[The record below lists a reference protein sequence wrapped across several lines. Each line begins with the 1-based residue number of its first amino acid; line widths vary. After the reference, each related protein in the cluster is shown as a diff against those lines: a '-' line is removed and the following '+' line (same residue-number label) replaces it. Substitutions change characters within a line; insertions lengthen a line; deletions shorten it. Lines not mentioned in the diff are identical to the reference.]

1 MKKDRLISLIKNPQ
15 VISKEDNES
24 LNHITHKYPFFSIS
38 HILLAKGLLNI
49 ESIQYNQK
57 LKKAALYSTNRKN
70 LFKLITLEVR
80 KKKREVYNDLNIG
93 KPLEFDK
100 TEMHSFSEWLALT
113 KVKKINRKTKRSEVK
128 IINDFIEG
136 SNSNKVKKNDFFSP
150 AEIAKSSLVEND
162 ELVTE
167 TLARVYLEQE
177 HFEKAIDA
185 YKKLSLKYPK
195 KSRLFADQINLINDL
210 KDR

>member
-1 MKKDRLISLIKNPQ
+1 M
-15 VISKEDNES
+15 
-24 LNHITHKYPFFSIS
+24 
-38 HILLAKGLLNI
+38 
-49 ESIQYNQK
+49 
-57 LKKAALYSTNRKN
+57 
-70 LFKLITLEVR
+70 
-80 KKKREVYNDLNIG
+80 YNDLNIG